1 MCFTFAREFIMA
13 RLVLPHEQRSN
24 RFSGLFWCM
33 AATAIPSIGI
43 ALACRPFTKEHV
55 GLLLGSVIAGG
66 FIYWT
71 GSNLI
76 SGIYTSKQ
84 GVYRRDESPIRYWI
98 HTIVIAAATFLVLL
112 FWIHQVRLVA
122 GRSMEPNANKT
133 LVATGDNVLLE
144 FELPSR
150 RCHS

>member
-1 MCFTFAREFIMA
+1 MA
-13 RLVLPHEQRSN
+13 RLVLPHEQRPH
-24 RFSGLFWCM
+24 RVSGLLWCM
-33 AATAIPSIGI
+33 AATVLPSIGI
-43 ALACRPFTKEHV
+43 ALACRPFSTEHI

-76 SGIYTSKQ
+76 SRTYTSKQ
-84 GVYRRDESPIRYWI
+84 GVYRRDDSPIRYWI
-98 HTIVIAAATFLVLL
+98 YTIVIAAATFLVLL
-112 FWIHQVRLVA
+112 FWIHQVRVVA
-122 GRSMEPNANKT
+122 GGSMEPNANKT

-144 FELPSR
+144 FELPFR